1 MKELTQEEMNSRKN
15 IHYGES
21 NRARKIFLP
30 KSFRL
35 LFAGILSLNTIW
47 WLLAVVF
54 NNKALPNPIDV
65 YATLPKSLSQGM
77 FDHSAASLRRIL
89 IGVFLALV
97 LGMAGGL
104 LTGLSKKAN
113 KLLNPLLYL
122 SYPVPKLAL
131 LPVAMILFGIGETT
145 KVVMIVLIIVF
156 QLTIS
161 IRDAINNIDKENY
174 YVLSTLGASK
184 IQQIWHVVLP
194 AILPEIFSALRV
206 SVGIATSVLFVTETF
221 GTDKGLG
228 FFIVDAW
235 MRIDYLTMY
244 AGIVMLSIIGSLLF
258 MMIDIMD
265 AMFCRWSK
273 LRSRS

>member
-1 MKELTQEEMNSRKN
+1 MNSKKVVDN
-15 IHYGES
+15 SEG
-21 NRARKIFLP
+21 NRARKYFLP
-30 KSFRL
+30 KSMRL
-35 LFAGILSLNTIW
+35 LFGGIVSLNVIW

-54 NNKALPNPIDV
+54 NNKALPNPLDV

-77 FDHSAASLRRIL
+77 FDHSIASLRRIFL
-89 IGVFLALV
+89 GVFLALG
-97 LGMAGGL
+97 LGLAGGL

-131 LPVAMILFGIGETT
+131 LPVAMIIFGIGETT
-145 KVVMIVLIIVF
+145 KVLMIVLIIVF
-156 QLTIS
+156 QLIIS
-161 IRDAINNIDKENY
+161 IRDAISNINKENY

-184 IQQIWHVVLP
+184 MQQIWHVVLP
-194 AILPEIFSALRV
+194 AILPEMFSALRV

-273 LRSRS
+273 LRSRN

>member
-1 MKELTQEEMNSRKN
+1 MNSKK
-15 IHYGES
+15 
-21 NRARKIFLP
+21 ARKYFLP
-30 KSFRL
+30 KSMRL
-35 LFAGILSLNTIW
+35 LFGGIVSLNVIW

-54 NNKALPNPIDV
+54 NNKALPNPLDV

-77 FDHSAASLRRIL
+77 FDHSLASLRRIF
-89 IGVFLALV
+89 IGVCLALG
-97 LGMAGGL
+97 LGLAGGL

-145 KVVMIVLIIVF
+145 KVLMIVLIIVF
-156 QLTIS
+156 QLIIS
-161 IRDAINNIDKENY
+161 IRDAISNINKENY

-184 IQQIWHVVLP
+184 MQLIWHVVLP
-194 AILPEIFSALRV
+194 AILPEMFSALRV

-244 AGIVMLSIIGSLLF
+244 AGIVMLSFIGSLLF
-258 MMIDIMD
+258 VMIDIMD
-265 AMFCRWSK
+265 AMFCRWNK

>member
-1 MKELTQEEMNSRKN
+1 MNSKKVVDSSKSNKVRKL
-15 IHYGES
+15 
-21 NRARKIFLP
+21 FLP
-30 KSFRL
+30 KSLRL
-35 LFAGILSLNTIW
+35 LFGGIISLNVIW
-47 WLLAVVF
+47 WLVAVVF
-54 NNKALPNPIDV
+54 SNKALPNPIDV

-77 FDHSAASLRRIL
+77 LDHSLASLRRIL
-89 IGVFLALV
+89 LGVLLALF

-131 LPVAMILFGIGETT
+131 LPIAMIMFGIGETT
-145 KVVMIVLIIVF
+145 KVLMIVLIIVF
-156 QLTIS
+156 QLIIS
-161 IRDAINNIDKENY
+161 IRDAIGNINKENY

-184 IQQIWHVVLP
+184 VQQIWHVALP
-194 AILPEIFSALRV
+194 AILPEVFSALRI

-258 MMIDIMD
+258 MFIDIMD

-273 LRSRS
+273 LRSRN